1 MRISFGGGGTEIP
14 PYVDQFGGI
23 TVSTSVSVYARCCID
38 STKSDGIEFI
48 SDDMGISKVIQD
60 KDLYATNTPEA
71 DKSLKLSIECL
82 RFLKSKYEFKVADG
96 LRITTGSDA
105 PQGSGLGASSVLT
118 ISIVKALDEFFELN
132 LTKSDIVLDAFEIER
147 DRLKLS
153 GGKQD
158 HYAATFG
165 GLNYIVYHPN
175 NTASVERIEIEPSV
189 KLELESSLIALY
201 TGTSRESA
209 QIIENQQALIE
220 IKDHAT
226 ITSLHE
232 MANVAKHMRISI
244 IKGNIAELGNLLD
257 KSWQLKKATSNL
269 ISNEKIDSLYS
280 KAIQLGAYGG
290 KIAGAGGGGFMIL
303 LVPPEKRSFILSE
316 MTNSQKSHLPMSLTN
331 EGVESWVVRK

>member
-23 TVSTSVSVYARCCID
+23 TVSTSVGVYARCCIE
-38 STKSDGIEFI
+38 SKKSDGIEFN
-48 SDDMGISKVIQD
+48 SDDMGVNEVIQKKVLFD
-60 KDLYATNTPEA
+60 TQAPEA
-71 DKSLKLSIECL
+71 DKSLKLSIACL
-82 RFLKSKYEFKVADG
+82 RFLESQYEFKVVDG

-118 ISIVKALDEFFELN
+118 ISIIKAIDEFFELN
-132 LTKSDIVLDAFEIER
+132 LTKSDVVSAAFEIER
-147 DRLKLS
+147 NILNLS

-175 NTASVERIEIEPSV
+175 NTASVERIEIEPSA

-209 QIIENQQALIE
+209 HIIENQQALIE
-220 IKDHAT
+220 KKDNTT
-226 ITSLHE
+226 ITSLHKIAE
-232 MANVAKHMRISI
+232 IAKLMRISI
-244 IKGNIAELGNLLD
+244 LKGDIIELGNLLD
-257 KSWQLKKATSNL
+257 QSWQLKKTTSSL
-269 ISNEKIDSLYS
+269 ISNESIDSLYS
-280 KAIQLGAYGG
+280 EAIQLGAYGG

-303 LVPPEKRSFILSE
+303 LVPPEKRSFILSK
-316 MTNSQKSHLPMSLTN
+316 MTNSQKNYLPINLTN
-331 EGVESWVVRK
+331 QGAESWVVRK